1 MGVSIVGYKV
11 KDKTVKSILA
21 EATILHIGWEMDNT
35 AWAVEFEDGTKGL
48 LTTSHGGLY
57 LAEKDEFEERM
68 QEALSSIES
77 IKRVLEAVA
86 V

>member
-1 MGVSIVGYKV
+1 MNGNIVGYKV

-21 EATILHIGWEMDNT
+21 EATILHVGWEMDNA
-35 AWAVEFEDGTKGL
+35 AWAVEFDDGTKGL
-48 LTTSHGGLY
+48 VTTSHGGLY
-57 LAEKDEFEERM
+57 ITKKDELEERL
-68 QEALSSIES
+68 QEAYSSIES